1 MLKEAYFPWYLFLQG
16 RARRSSAILLCTISC
31 RDGSLAHTTILDLS
45 WRYRFL
51 MISLDPLDGVAIL
64 VVGFVT
70 DNDQHF
76 RDSNFGALHETLWWC
91 ISCQLRLFWPFSWHK
106 NRRGRIPG
114 GQITSGAGRLGHSWT
129 SVCGSRNRSQRW
141 LDPWKMEGSGWVL
154 V

>member
-76 RDSNFGALHETLWWC
+76 RDSNFRALHETLWWC

-106 NRRGRIPG
+106 LCRGGSQLYRFLLELEDWIPAGEVSAGARAEAG
-114 GQITSGAGRLGHSWT
+114 GDWIRGI
-129 SVCGSRNRSQRW
+129 
-141 LDPWKMEGSGWVL
+141 WKEV
-154 V
+154 VKF